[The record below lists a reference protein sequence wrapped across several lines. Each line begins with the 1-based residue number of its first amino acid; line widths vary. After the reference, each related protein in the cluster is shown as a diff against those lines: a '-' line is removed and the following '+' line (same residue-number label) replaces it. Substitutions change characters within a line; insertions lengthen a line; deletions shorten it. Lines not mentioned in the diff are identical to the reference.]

1 MKPELPRRGSLT
13 GKWLEREGNLA
24 KPWKPQRG
32 HETLQTKDQAAM
44 LFLLPPAEPRSGLRR
59 AGVRGG
65 PGERNWRTCGR
76 GQYPPGGLQGWP
88 AVTQAVPSPL
98 GPPPP
103 APPRPFQ
110 LLPLTIMGCCS
121 QQGSAC
127 QELGGPVVEQISGK
141 GAKSGIQTLC

>member
-24 KPWKPQRG
+24 KPWEPQRG

-44 LFLLPPAEPRSGLRR
+44 LVLLPPAEPRSGLRR

-65 PGERNWRTCGR
+65 SRGEKLAHLWPWPISPRRPSGLACSHSSCPLPSRT
-76 GQYPPGGLQGWP
+76 
-88 AVTQAVPSPL
+88 
-98 GPPPP
+98 PPP
-103 APPRPFQ
+103 PPRPFQ